1 MSVYSVGRLFEYNKW
16 AWQRVFPSLEA
27 ISPEEYFAKRPFFW
41 DSIHGLASHGYGAE
55 KTWLQRIGGESPSS
69 LPGASEFSTFADL
82 REEWFQL
89 WEAWQAYVGSL
100 TTGCLDETLR
110 YRNIE
115 GIEYELKMDDV
126 LRHVFNHATEHRS
139 QLTPVLAQLGHA
151 TEPLDYGRF
160 AMTEVK

>member
-1 MSVYSVGRLFEYNKW
+1 M
-16 AWQRVFPSLEA
+16 AWLRTA
-27 ISPEEYFAKRPFFW
+27 TARNRPGCNAF
-41 DSIHGLASHGYGAE
+41 
-55 KTWLQRIGGESPSS
+55 GGESPSS

-100 TTGCLDETLR
+100 TTGSLDETLR

-115 GIEYELKMDDV
+115 GIKYELKMDDV

-139 QLTPVLAQLGHA
+139 QLTPVLAQLGHP
-151 TEPLDYGRF
+151 TEPLDYGEF
-160 AMTEVK
+160 ARAEVK